1 MSEETARLILFV
13 IAGVGA
19 VFWAVTAISFAGIV
33 RGSRGSELA
42 LHPGDRFD
50 DIEGPPGDD
59 VLTGQVEVEGK
70 PAELTVRLAESLG
83 RSGLAGMLVR
93 VLERTDDRVVFD
105 VTGQSAQQV
114 AQGQASS
121 RTRRAEV
128 FFKPVGAGR
137 TRIDYAIDAGGGS
150 WMVKIGWVFVV
161 LGLVAVVGGFWALN
175 TYVVP
180 SPNPSVRGQSAQMLQ
195 CVHFLWPPWLFGML
209 YRQTRTMIRIAL
221 DTLLTN
227 LPYL

>member
-1 MSEETARLILFV
+1 MLLFML
-13 IAGVGA
+13 AGVCG
-19 VFWAVTAISFAGIV
+19 VFWAVTAISFAAIV

-42 LHPGDRFD
+42 LHPGDRFH
-50 DIEGPPGDD
+50 DIEGPPADD
-59 VLTGQVEVEGK
+59 LLTGQVEVEGR

-93 VLERTDDRVVFD
+93 VLERTDDRVVFE
-105 VTGQSAQQV
+105 VTGQSAQHA
-114 AQGQASS
+114 AQGQPGS
-121 RTRRAEV
+121 RVRRAEAV
-128 FFKPVGAGR
+128 FKAVGAGR
-137 TRIDYAIDAGGGS
+137 TRIDYAIDAGGGW
-150 WMVKIGWVFVV
+150 WMVKVGWVFVV
-161 LGLVAVVGGFWALN
+161 LGLVALLGGFWALN
-175 TYVVP
+175 TFVVP